1 MASILSVADLL
12 KEHAATRGQQTA
24 FSGPGGCNVTYADLS
39 VRTARVAGHLV
50 REGITR
56 GHRVALVLSSCI
68 EAVECTFAIT
78 RAAAVGVPLDARS
91 SQAELTR
98 ALCNSQA
105 HVVITDDQRLERV
118 CEAVVSARQSV
129 NAQML
134 VIVVGGRPDMNV
146 DVHGLVIRK
155 YEDWA
160 ESNAIQT
167 PDQEVQIDDLGLQ
180 EPAWLHYTTGTT
192 GQPKGVLSTQLAWMW
207 TAVNSYVPSLG
218 MTSADKLFWPL
229 PLFHAFGHSLC
240 IIGTLATGASTHLV
254 GSESLPDSLLLHPET
269 TIMAGAPATYRE
281 IVTNDICRKAASL
294 IRPRACISAGSPAP
308 AGLSAQVEELFRVP
322 IINHYG
328 CTECGM
334 IATTNPGDIHREG
347 SCGPSPKGVDVQI
360 RLLTPDGQMKIQAAD
375 DEEGEICVR
384 TPSFMLGYDNDKTPL
399 PKTADGWYR
408 TGDLGRLTRTETT
421 ETVLT
426 VTGRLKELII
436 RGGENIHPGEVERP
450 LRMCPD
456 VDDVVVTGLPH
467 DSEYLSPPPPECL
480 KGQTC

>member
-1 MASILSVADLL
+1 MMASILSVADLL
-12 KEHAATRGQQTA
+12 REHAAVRGQQTA
-24 FSGPGGCNVTYADLS
+24 FSGPRGCYVTYADLS
-39 VRTARVAGHLV
+39 ARTARVAGHLV

-78 RAAAVGVPLDARS
+78 RAAAIGVPLDARS

-98 ALCNSQA
+98 ALCNSRA

-118 CEAVVSARQSV
+118 CEAIVAARQSV
-129 NAQML
+129 DTQML
-134 VIVVGGRPDMNV
+134 VIVVGSRPDMNV
-146 DVHGLVIRK
+146 DVDRLVIQK

-160 ESNAIQT
+160 ESDPTQS
-167 PDQEVQIDDLGLQ
+167 PDQTVQIDDLGLE

-254 GSESLPDSLLLHPET
+254 GSESLPDSLLSHPDT

-281 IVTNDICRKAASL
+281 IVTNDTCRKVASL

-308 AGLSAQVEELFRVP
+308 AGLSAQVEDLFGVP

-334 IATTNPGDIHREG
+334 IATTNPGDTYREG

-360 RLLTPDGQMKIQAAD
+360 RLLTSDGQMLIEAAD

-384 TPSFMLGYDNDKTPL
+384 TPSFMLGYDNDKMPL
-399 PKTADGWYR
+399 SKTADGWYR

-467 DSEYLSPPPPECL
+467 DSKYSF
-480 KGQTC
+480 QQ